1 MERDVV
7 EIVPLA
13 FMRGRTLNNT
23 FIILDEGQNTTV
35 TQMKMFLTRMG
46 NGSKV
51 VVTGDITQVD
61 LPPHMVCGL
70 TDAMARL
77 AGIDRVGIVEMTGR
91 DIVRHRLVKEIVR
104 AYEKDHHGQR
114 SHKK

>member
-1 MERDVV
+1 
-7 EIVPLA
+7 
-13 FMRGRTLNNT
+13 MRGRTLNNT

-61 LPPHMVCGL
+61 LPPHMACGL
-70 TDAMARL
+70 TDAMGRL
-77 AGIDRVGIVEMTGR
+77 DGIERVGIVEMTGR

-104 AYEKDHHGQR
+104 AYEKDDRGGRPRKH
-114 SHKK
+114 